1 MKYKNGLVIGKFMPP
16 HKGHE
21 YLFRF
26 AKQYC
31 DELTIVVDCLKT
43 QTISSEMRKEWIEEL
58 ISGVKVI
65 ALDEFMPQDPSE
77 TSDFWDIWI
86 NKLKSVAG
94 QPDVLIASMDYGW
107 ELSERLGCDCV
118 QCDVARESIDI
129 SATEIREN
137 PIKNWKYIVES
148 ARGYFLKKICL
159 IGPESTGKSEVSRL
173 LAKEFDT
180 VFVPEYAKAL
190 IDAQKGSFHYHN
202 VSQVA
207 WGQVRAEKA
216 LERMTNRFMFCDSDI
231 ITTMAWSEVLFGS
244 IPDELNEI
252 AKTQKYDHTYL
263 CYPDTTWKSDSHRN
277 VSERSSEQEF
287 RINMFNHMEE
297 LLKLYNRPYS
307 VIKGNDKEYV
317 ISSDINEKYLK

>member
-1 MKYKNGLVIGKFMPP
+1 
-16 HKGHE
+16 
-21 YLFRF
+21 
-26 AKQYC
+26 
-31 DELTIVVDCLKT
+31 
-43 QTISSEMRKEWIEEL
+43 
-58 ISGVKVI
+58 
-65 ALDEFMPQDPSE
+65 
-77 TSDFWDIWI
+77 
-86 NKLKSVAG
+86 
-94 QPDVLIASMDYGW
+94 MDYGW

-207 WGQVRAEKA
+207 WGQLRAEKA

-244 IPDELNEI
+244 IPDELKEI

-263 CYPDTTWKSDSHRN
+263 CYPDTTWQSDSHRN
-277 VSERSSEQEF
+277 VSERSSEQNF
-287 RINMFNHMEE
+287 RINMFNRMEE

-307 VIKGNDKEYV
+307 VIRGNDKEYV